1 MRTTQDAQAGS
12 LERMVR
18 RWNIGLHGC
27 HDSTCFEMQLTDA
40 EVETLR
46 KVAAK
51 AEETSTYG
59 CMPTMTVEES
69 SPNDPSSATGTR
81 DAGQTKDL

>member
-1 MRTTQDAQAGS
+1 MKSPKTKSVPSGAAVRVQR
-12 LERMVR
+12 LVR

-27 HDSTCFEMQLTDA
+27 DDSTCFEMELTDA

-69 SPNDPSSATGTR
+69 SPNAPHELPP
-81 DAGQTKDL
+81 TKTL

>member
-1 MRTTQDAQAGS
+1 METPENTTTALVPVPLQR
-12 LERMVR
+12 LVR
-18 RWNIGLHGC
+18 RWNVGLHGC
-27 HDSTCFEMQLTDA
+27 DDSTIFEMDLTDE

-59 CMPTMTVEES
+59 CMPTMTVEEVS
-69 SPNDPSSATGTR
+69 SPNS
-81 DAGQTKDL
+81 